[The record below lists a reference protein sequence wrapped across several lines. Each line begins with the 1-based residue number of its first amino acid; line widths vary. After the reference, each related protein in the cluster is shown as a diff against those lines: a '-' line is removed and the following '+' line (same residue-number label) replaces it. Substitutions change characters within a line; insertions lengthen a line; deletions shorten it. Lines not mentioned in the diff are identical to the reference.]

1 METRVFWTMLTLIEK
16 EDLGGGPK
24 MVKEQEGETT
34 FSPTNSSEEYL
45 NAE

>member
-16 EDLGGGPK
+16 EGLGGVPK
-24 MVKEQEGETT
+24 MVEEQDWETT
-34 FSPTNSSEEYL
+34 FSPTNSSEEHL